1 MPSGEDALDDGRK
14 PQIHEAKHD
23 RHDGNKAQNRKRR
36 FARFLERKPRNL
48 TQFAA
53 RIFDILRQAGDGVG
67 GLFGLGVGLRGF
79 LAVLETAALAVRATA
94 LRTVRGEGCSP
105 LRKYCYL
112 VSL

>member
-1 MPSGEDALDDGRK
+1 MPSGEDTLDDGRK

-36 FARFLERKPRNL
+36 FARFLERRPRNL

-67 GLFGLGVGLRGF
+67 GRNVGSAGPLCLSLWISALGTQLYHKALGLF
-79 LAVLETAALAVRATA
+79 A
-94 LRTVRGEGCSP
+94 P
-105 LRKYCYL
+105 QIQK
-112 VSL
+112 

>member
-23 RHDGNKAQNRKRR
+23 CHDGNKAQNRKRR
-36 FARFLERKPRNL
+36 FARFLERRPRNL

-67 GLFGLGVGLRGF
+67 GLVGLGVGLRGF
-79 LAVLETAALAVRATA
+79 LYHGASHKIKNGRAGGIRTPN
-94 LRTVRGEGCSP
+94 LRFWRPP
-105 LRKYCYL
+105 L
-112 VSL
+112 